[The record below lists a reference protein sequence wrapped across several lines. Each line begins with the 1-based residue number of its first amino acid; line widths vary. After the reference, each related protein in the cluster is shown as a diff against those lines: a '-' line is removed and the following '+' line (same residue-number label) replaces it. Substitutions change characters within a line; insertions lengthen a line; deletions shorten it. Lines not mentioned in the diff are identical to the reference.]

1 MVTRT
6 SLATATAAHISLGPT
21 AAHSSC
27 NSSNSSNSNCNS
39 SRQQLQHQQ
48 QQLQQ
53 EALEK
58 TIAWGRPL
66 KIIYLGFGG
75 GGRVG
80 GASPFSTKLAVA
92 EKHEPLCRSA
102 RTPSLLRRPLG
113 QSARACRS
121 ELLRPALGSRR
132 SGRTC
137 DKWRARLG
145 F

>member
-1 MVTRT
+1 MR
-6 SLATATAAHISLGPT
+6 SLGLASP
-21 AAHSSC
+21 AALA
-27 NSSNSSNSNCNS
+27 
-39 SRQQLQHQQ
+39 R
-48 QQLQQ
+48 
-53 EALEK
+53 A
-58 TIAWGRPL
+58 
-66 KIIYLGFGG
+66 

-92 EKHEPLCRSA
+92 EKHEPLRRSA
-102 RTPSLLRRPLG
+102 RTPSLLRRAPG

-132 SGRTC
+132 SGRTS